1 MGYNRQVYTQILREY
16 EIIRDNQEKEL
27 ELRKEEI
34 YRKIPRIQEIDQEL
48 HTTGLTLT
56 RRILQ
61 QKANEDNIV
70 DEIKQKSI
78 DLNMEKGELLATN
91 NYSVD
96 YLTIKFQCIKCKDT
110 GYVDNSIC
118 QCFKQKLIERAYSQ
132 SNLSSILD
140 TQNFDNFDF
149 TYYSTNKKSKE
160 HFSPRENME
169 SIFETCF
176 NFVKSFDKSEE
187 NLLLYGEPGLGK
199 TFLSS
204 CIAKDLLDQGKTV
217 FYQTA
222 NNIFGLLEDYKFRRS
237 EQIVTKDQ
245 IDRLFDV
252 DLLIID
258 DLGTEFV
265 NAYTSSTFFNILN
278 TRLLNKQ
285 KTIINTNLDISEL
298 DNLYSNRVISRLIGH
313 YITLKFFGEDIRKIK
328 LTR

>member
-1 MGYNRQVYTQILREY
+1 MGYNRQVYAQILREY
-16 EIIRDNQEKEL
+16 EIIRNNHEKDL
-27 ELRKEEI
+27 EIRKEEI
-34 YRKIPRIQEIDQEL
+34 YRKIPRIQEIDQKL

-56 RRILQ
+56 RQLLHH
-61 QKANEDNIV
+61 KVNEDNIIN
-70 DEIKQKSI
+70 EIKQKSI

-110 GYVDNSIC
+110 GYVENSIC
-118 QCFKQKLIERAYSQ
+118 QCFKQKLIEKAYSQ

-149 TYYSTNKKSKE
+149 TYYSTNKKAKE

-278 TRLLNKQ
+278 ARLLNKQ